1 MSDSAQ
7 LAIGLLM
14 FAAAG
19 IAMVAVALA
28 IGRLIRPRYEHPV
41 KSQPYECGEVAVGSA
56 FVQFDV
62 RMYVA
67 ALVFLVFDAEVALLF
82 PWAVVY
88 RAAGLAGFVDLL
100 IFVGIVAVGFVYLWR
115 CGSLDWVRSRAGQS
129 SRAPQ
134 PASAAV
140 ASPTRSSERVPEIS

>member
-1 MSDSAQ
+1 MSESAQ

-28 IGRLIRPRYEHPV
+28 VGRLIRPHYEHPV
-41 KSQPYECGEVAVGSA
+41 KSQPYECGEAAVGSA
-56 FVQFDV
+56 YVQFDV

-88 RAAGLAGFVDLL
+88 RAAGVAGFVDLL

-115 CGSLDWVRSRAGQS
+115 CGYLDWVRSRAGQS
-129 SRAPQ
+129 NRPPQ
-134 PASAAV
+134 PANRALAPSTALSESA
-140 ASPTRSSERVPEIS
+140 SETS